1 MIAPE
6 IRVTRGPGMNIT
18 RHRFMRIMSRYARP
32 DAMHHVL
39 PFTYTAT
46 QRSRTP
52 KRVWK
57 PNLPLESIRLLLE
70 MGIVPLTDHLETL

>member
-18 RHRFMRIMSRYARP
+18 EHRYTRIMMRYARN
-32 DAMHHVL
+32 DAIHHVL

-46 QRSRTP
+46 QE
-52 KRVWK
+52 RVWK
-57 PNLPLESIRLLLE
+57 PNLPLESIRILLE
-70 MGIVPLTDHLETL
+70 MGIIPLTDHLETL